1 MKMRSKMKK
10 GLAVLLSGGVAFGM
24 AAGIVPGIPE
34 NTLYVKA
41 ADTEHKH
48 CVCGT
53 NDVVAGGH
61 VCDKEQVWTGVSDLS
76 EITGSGYY
84 YLTDNITLD
93 KYVSSDSSYTCYG
106 WVAPDGVVLCLN
118 GHSIIMN
125 NPDENDVDKS
135 LEENKYYDGYVDVIG
150 VENHFTLTD
159 CKTGDQQGKIT
170 HAENKKGR
178 GIDIP
183 GTEFNMYGGKISGN
197 TTAYDRGGSG
207 VIVRK
212 NYNYTKAGTFNLYD
226 GEISGNVCKFGAGV
240 SVFGGI
246 FNVYGGRITN
256 NVADSN
262 VGKGSDLGHG
272 GGVYVGWTS
281 KFYMAGGSITG
292 NTSNNTG
299 AGVYACSFAEGPGVA
314 NLEVTDAA
322 TITGN
327 KNNGKDDNLC
337 LTSSTYGDC
346 TLNTTLNIKGTLTGK
361 IGVNSGDISEENN
374 SIIIATGASADT
386 DYSGIIVSDD
396 DKYKVIHG
404 SSDRTTLLLMDKNA
418 VPPVEK
424 PAITG
429 QPQNASVKAG
439 EKATYTVTATGT
451 DITYQWKID
460 RNDGKGFVD
469 ISGANSASYTT
480 GVTDKDCNEFKYQCI
495 ISNSAGS
502 VTTDTVTLTVIDN
515 TTPEPDSTP
524 AQYKIIEGA
533 NSSWTQNTDG
543 SLVIKGDGDIS
554 KFQNVKVDG
563 VVVDAKNYTVS
574 EGSTIITIKAD
585 YLNTLS
591 ADSHTFEIVWT
602 DGSART
608 SFTVVANTSDD
619 SNTGNDDVDDDADDD
634 TTDDSDVDND
644 DTDDDTTDDSD
655 VDNDDTDDDTTDDSD
670 VDDDTTDKNTTDNG
684 NSKDNT
690 KGNTDNKLTQ
700 TGDTFNLTL
709 CATLLMVSLAGCAAI
724 LVGRKK
730 NNK

>member
-1 MKMRSKMKK
+1 M
-10 GLAVLLSGGVAFGM
+10 
-24 AAGIVPGIPE
+24 
-34 NTLYVKA
+34 
-41 ADTEHKH
+41 
-48 CVCGT
+48 
-53 NDVVAGGH
+53 
-61 VCDKEQVWTGVSDLS
+61 
-76 EITGSGYY
+76 
-84 YLTDNITLD
+84 
-93 KYVSSDSSYTCYG
+93 
-106 WVAPDGVVLCLN
+106 
-118 GHSIIMN
+118 
-125 NPDENDVDKS
+125 
-135 LEENKYYDGYVDVIG
+135 
-150 VENHFTLTD
+150 
-159 CKTGDQQGKIT
+159 
-170 HAENKKGR
+170 
-178 GIDIP
+178 
-183 GTEFNMYGGKISGN
+183 
-197 TTAYDRGGSG
+197 
-207 VIVRK
+207 
-212 NYNYTKAGTFNLYD
+212 
-226 GEISGNVCKFGAGV
+226 
-240 SVFGGI
+240 
-246 FNVYGGRITN
+246 
-256 NVADSN
+256 
-262 VGKGSDLGHG
+262 
-272 GGVYVGWTS
+272 
-281 KFYMAGGSITG
+281 
-292 NTSNNTG
+292 
-299 AGVYACSFAEGPGVA
+299 YACSFAEEPGAA

-337 LTSSTYGDC
+337 LTSSTYGDR

-374 SIIIATGASADT
+374 SIIIAIGASADT

-396 DKYKVIHG
+396 DKYKVAHG
-404 SSDRTTLLLMDKNA
+404 NSDRTTLLLMDKNA

-429 QPQNASVKAG
+429 QPKNALVKAG

-480 GVTDKDCNEFKYQCI
+480 GITDKDCNGFKYQCI

-502 VTTDTVTLTVIDN
+502 VTTDTVTLTVTDN
-515 TTPEPDSTP
+515 TASEPDPTP

-563 VVVDAKNYTVS
+563 VIIDAKNYTVT
-574 EGSTIITIKAD
+574 EGSTIITVKAD

-602 DGSART
+602 DGSAST

-619 SNTGNDDVDDDADDD
+619 SDTGNDDVDDNDADDD
-634 TTDDSDVDND
+634 TTDDSDVDK
-644 DTDDDTTDDSD
+644 
-655 VDNDDTDDDTTDDSD
+655 DDTDDDTTDDSD
-670 VDDDTTDKNTTDNG
+670 VDDDTTDKNTTDAG

-700 TGDTFNLTL
+700 TSDTFNLTL
-709 CATLLMVSLAGCAAI
+709 CVTLLMASLAGCAAI
-724 LVGRKK
+724 LVRRKK